1 MLFLMTVYIFLCAQL
16 LYFSSRSTFSTRL
29 YFSLR
34 FDMSMTMYRYV
45 SFVRYF
51 TALFIYTFT
60 LYLEVPRQTG
70 YFMPTRCGEVKP
82 EASGPFTQSQRGRGG
97 K

>member
-1 MLFLMTVYIFLCAQL
+1 MCTSFCVLN
-16 LYFSSRSTFSTRL
+16 YFSSRSLRL

-34 FDMSMTMYRYV
+34 FDMSMYRCVCRSCVIYG
-45 SFVRYF
+45 
-51 TALFIYTFT
+51 FIYTFT
-60 LYLEVPRQTG
+60 FYCLYLEVPRQTG

>member
-1 MLFLMTVYIFLCAQL
+1 MLFLMMCTSFCVLN
-16 LYFSSRSTFSTRL
+16 YFSSRSLQTTRL

-34 FDMSMTMYRYV
+34 FDMSMYRYV
-45 SFVRYF
+45 S
-51 TALFIYTFT
+51 ALFYGFIYLHLYFM
-60 LYLEVPRQTG
+60 YLEVPRQTG